1 MKIWLDTDIGGDID
15 DALALLLAMAS
26 KEVELVGVSTVFEN
40 TEARAKIA
48 KTLLK
53 MGGFGKVPV
62 YAGNGVP
69 YLAKSV
75 HDVPVDVKRL
85 PKTYSDVLFGKVI
98 TVYQTWKVYAIGR
111 WQ

>member
-48 KTLLK
+48 ALAEKNILQLDW
-53 MGGFGKVPV
+53 
-62 YAGNGVP
+62 AGQG
-69 YLAKSV
+69 
-75 HDVPVDVKRL
+75 HEDD
-85 PKTYSDVLFGKVI
+85 
-98 TVYQTWKVYAIGR
+98 
-111 WQ
+111 